1 MADCLGRAFFSV
13 ELSQRFEA
21 KIMSNE
27 TQIVS
32 PVTVEQVVKHELQ
45 HVRSQWCWF
54 LFLGILLLV
63 SGVMALTFPFV
74 AATAAMSVLSIV
86 LLVAGVATIIGSFWT
101 GKWSGFLVQLLMGM
115 LYVAAGFVV
124 SERPLVSILL
134 VTIYVAV
141 SFMVM
146 GVFRILAAL
155 TIRFPQWGWT
165 LLNGA
170 VTFLVGLS
178 IYRHLPLSLVW
189 VVGFLVG
196 VELLF
201 SGLNWI
207 MLSME
212 IRKIPK

>member
-1 MADCLGRAFFSV
+1 MVLVPA
-13 ELSQRFEA
+13 
-21 KIMSNE
+21 
-27 TQIVS
+27 
-32 PVTVEQVVKHELQ
+32 
-45 HVRSQWCWF
+45 
-54 LFLGILLLV
+54 LGILLLV
-63 SGVMALTFPFV
+63 CGVVALTFPFV
-74 AATAAMSVLSIV
+74 AATAAISVLSIV

-146 GVFRILAAL
+146 GVFLNLAAL
-155 TIRFPQWGWT
+155 TVRFPQWGYAPERRGHFPGRPVD
-165 LLNGA
+165 LSPSSVQRG
-170 VTFLVGLS
+170 VGSGLAGRS
-178 IYRHLPLSLVW
+178 GS
-189 VVGFLVG
+189 
-196 VELLF
+196 LF

>member
-1 MADCLGRAFFSV
+1 MSRKGPEFLSV
-13 ELSQRFEA
+13 QLSQRFET

-32 PVTVEQVVKHELQ
+32 PATVEQVVKHELQ

-63 SGVMALTFPFV
+63 CGVMALTFPFV
-74 AATAAMSVLSIV
+74 AATAAISVLSIV

-101 GKWSGFLVQLLMGM
+101 GKWSGFLVQLLIGM
-115 LYVAAGFVV
+115 LYLAAGFVV
-124 SERPLVSILL
+124 SDRPLVSLLL

-178 IYRHLPLSLVW
+178 IYRHLPLSAVW
-189 VVGFLVG
+189 VVGLLVG

>member
-1 MADCLGRAFFSV
+1 
-13 ELSQRFEA
+13 
-21 KIMSNE
+21 
-27 TQIVS
+27 
-32 PVTVEQVVKHELQ
+32 
-45 HVRSQWCWF
+45 
-54 LFLGILLLV
+54 
-63 SGVMALTFPFV
+63 MALTFPFV

-101 GKWSGFLVQLLMGM
+101 GKWGGFLVQLLIGM
-115 LYVAAGFVV
+115 LYLAAGFVV
-124 SERPLVSILL
+124 SDRPLVSLLL

-155 TIRFPQWGWT
+155 MIRFPQWGWT

-178 IYRHLPLSLVW
+178 IYRHLPLSAVW
-189 VVGFLVG
+189 VVGLLVG